1 VLPPSRIADLRHR
14 DALVCADSR
23 VTKAVMSMCVTAA
36 SGTRS
41 HGDRMHIVRIAGYD
55 RERSPLVT
63 RTGASRSSSETALPI
78 RPLISLR
85 LDPRLNSRPPVSNM
99 TSNPVTGRALTT
111 VTPTVERGY
120 RHAEQL
126 RNLEQRHEPFAAL
139 ERSGQAFWRSSH
151 THRRRSLIVGREW
164 HEHLPIVVLH

>member
-23 VTKAVMSMCVTAA
+23 VTQAAMSMCVTAA

-41 HGDRMHIVRIAGYD
+41 HGERMHIVRIAGYD

-63 RTGASRSSSETALPI
+63 RPPRRSLPRRPHYQI

-126 RNLEQRHEPFAAL
+126 RNLEQRHESFAAL
-139 ERSGQAFWRSSH
+139 ERAGPGVLAVESH
-151 THRRRSLIVGREW
+151 PLSPFAHCWTRVA
-164 HEHLPIVVLH
+164 

>member
-1 VLPPSRIADLRHR
+1 
-14 DALVCADSR
+14 
-23 VTKAVMSMCVTAA
+23 
-36 SGTRS
+36 
-41 HGDRMHIVRIAGYD
+41 MHIVRIAGYD

-139 ERSGQAFWRSSH
+139 ERAGQAFWRRV
-151 THRRRSLIVGREW
+151 TPTVAVRSLLDASGMNTSLSLCSIEPALVTGKR
-164 HEHLPIVVLH
+164 

>member
-1 VLPPSRIADLRHR
+1 
-14 DALVCADSR
+14 
-23 VTKAVMSMCVTAA
+23 
-36 SGTRS
+36 
-41 HGDRMHIVRIAGYD
+41 
-55 RERSPLVT
+55 
-63 RTGASRSSSETALPI
+63 
-78 RPLISLR
+78 
-85 LDPRLNSRPPVSNM
+85 M

-139 ERSGQAFWRSSH
+139 ERADQAFWQSSH
-151 THRRRSLIVGREW
+151 IHRRRSLIVGHEW